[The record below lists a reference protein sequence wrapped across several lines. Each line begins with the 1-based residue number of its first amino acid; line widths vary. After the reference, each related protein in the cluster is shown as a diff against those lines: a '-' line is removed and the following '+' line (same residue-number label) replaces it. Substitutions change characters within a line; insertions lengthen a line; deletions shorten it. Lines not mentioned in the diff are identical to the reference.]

1 MAESALKKGSPTVYR
16 GPERRKQPI
25 TFTTL
30 SARESQ
36 TLEAL
41 GREKTIKMF
50 RQMYLIRNFEQRC
63 EQAYQQRKIGG
74 FLHLYVGQEGVGVGM
89 LGAIAPD
96 DYVVTS
102 YRDHGIALALGI
114 SPNLLMA
121 ELFGKVTGVS
131 RGKGGSM
138 HFYSKEK
145 NLLGGHGIVGGQIPI
160 GLGAAFTAKYR
171 QQGQVS
177 LVFFGDGAMQ
187 QGSFHEA
194 ANMASLWN
202 LPAIFVVEN
211 NQYGMGTSVQRAS
224 SVMDMTLKAQGY
236 NMEGVQVDGMNMLEC
251 YAVMKEAVDSRRK
264 NPRPLLIEAKTYR
277 YRGHSISDPATY
289 RRKDEVENYQ
299 RVDPIKQIRDLM
311 IEMKWSSDED
321 LKEVEKDARRE
332 ITESVAFA
340 DESPEPDISERDRHV
355 FSE

>member
-1 MAESALKKGSPTVYR
+1 MAQSASKKDLPQGYS
-16 GPERRKQPI
+16 GPDRRKQPI
-25 TFTTL
+25 TFKAL
-30 SARESQ
+30 SARESL
-36 TLEAL
+36 TLETL
-41 GREKTIKMF
+41 GRERVIQMF

-74 FLHLYVGQEGVGVGM
+74 FLHLYVGQEAVGSGM
-89 LGAIAPD
+89 IGAIAPD

-121 ELFGKVTGVS
+121 ELFGRVTGVS

-160 GLGAAFTAKYR
+160 GLGAAFTAHYR
-171 QQGQVS
+171 RKGQVS
-177 LVFFGDGAMQ
+177 LIFFGDGAMQ
-187 QGSFHEA
+187 QGSFHES

-211 NQYGMGTSVQRAS
+211 NQYGMGTSVGRAS
-224 SVMDMTLKAQGY
+224 SVSDMTLKAQGY

-251 YAVMKEAVDSRRK
+251 FAVMKEAVDSRRK

-299 RVDPIKQIRDLM
+299 RVDPIKQIRDLL
-311 IEMKWSSDED
+311 IEMKWSKDEE

-332 ITESVAFA
+332 ITEAVAFA
-340 DESPEPDISERDRHV
+340 DESPEPDASERERHV
-355 FSE
+355 FTD

>member
-1 MAESALKKGSPTVYR
+1 MAESAVVKESHQNYI

-25 TFTTL
+25 TFKTL
-30 SARESQ
+30 SDKEKN
-36 TLEAL
+36 TLETL
-41 GREKTIKMF
+41 GRERVIQMV
-50 RQMYLIRNFEQRC
+50 RQMYLIRSFEQRC

-74 FLHLYVGQEGVGVGM
+74 FLHLYVGQEAVGAGM
-89 LGAIAPD
+89 IGAISPE

-114 SPNLLMA
+114 SANALMA
-121 ELFGKVTGVS
+121 ELFGKSTGVS

-171 QQGQVS
+171 KKGQVS
-177 LVFFGDGAMQ
+177 LIFFGDGAMQ
-187 QGSFHEA
+187 QGSFHES

-211 NQYGMGTSVQRAS
+211 NQYGMGTAVSRAS
-224 SVMDMTLKAQGY
+224 SVKDMTLKAQGY
-236 NMEGVQVDGMNMLEC
+236 NMEGLQVDGMNMLDC
-251 YAVMKEAVDSRRK
+251 YAVMKEAVESRRK
-264 NPRPLLIEAKTYR
+264 NPRPMLIEAKTYR

-299 RVDPIKQIRDLM
+299 RVDPIKQIRDLL
-311 IEMKWSSDED
+311 IEMKWSKEAD
-321 LKEVEKDARRE
+321 LKALEKAVRDE
-332 ITESVAFA
+332 ITASVAFA
-340 DESPEPDISERDRHV
+340 DESPEPDLSERERHV
-355 FSE
+355 FSD